1 MIMFESE
8 ISALTKKEDDFN
20 RWRQKNGWVTEKKG
34 TVIRRSEFAPDWLN
48 GDFILRGRAYFA
60 VADMILPLRT
70 FFLKK
75 PIKIGNTNFYLE
87 VKGYGAWGREMSF
100 QEHVSGD
107 VFYGM
112 YLEKA
117 LQEFER
123 IKLARNLGILTPLPV
138 AVVEI
143 TRDDYIKKGMSGF
156 ERRLEAEIHFSL
168 RNKMDVVEEMIGE
181 IDELEPK
188 IIARRLMSFIER
200 NYKENIVEGV
210 RFVVAKLGNPPPK
223 WGGGIGDAAN
233 VLLSGKPVGYL
244 IRAAR
249 CPIRVGDPSD
259 KNIDTP
265 QFREVAKTTGRAF
278 RILLENRIVHH
289 CPGTGNWTI
298 ARELTDFA
306 DTFHID
312 KEERELENHINELK
326 KDGRIKKADL
336 ESFVGYLIGPKH
348 TGLLCPYFLE
358 GLFGEPIGLDEATRR
373 LLKIF

>member
-1 MIMFESE
+1 MFESE
-8 ISALTKKEDDFN
+8 INTLTKKQDDLN
-20 RWRQKNGWVTEKKG
+20 NWRQKTGWVTEKKG
-34 TVIRRSEFAPDWLN
+34 TVVRRSEFAPDWLN
-48 GDFILRGRAYFA
+48 GDFTLRGKAYFA
-60 VADMILPLRT
+60 VADMMLPLRT

-75 PIKIGNTNFYLE
+75 PTKIGDTTFYLE
-87 VKGYGAWGREMSF
+87 VKGYGARGREMYF

-123 IKLARNLGILTPLPV
+123 IELARNLGILTPLPI

-156 ERRLEAEIHFSL
+156 ESRLEAEIHFSL
-168 RNKMDVVEEMIGE
+168 RDKMDIVGEMIGE
-181 IDELEPK
+181 IDEFKPK
-188 IIARRLMSFIER
+188 IIARRLVSFIER
-200 NYKENIVEGV
+200 NYKEDIVEGV
-210 RFVVAKLGNPPPK
+210 KFMVAKLGNPPPK
-223 WGGGIGDAAN
+223 WGGGISDAAD

-259 KNIDTP
+259 KDIDTP
-265 QFREVAKTTGRAF
+265 QFRIIAKDMGNYF
-278 RILLENRIVHH
+278 RILLKNRIVHH

-298 ARELTDFA
+298 ARELTDLA

-312 KEERELENHINELK
+312 KEDQKLEEHINGLK

-336 ESFVGYLIGPKH
+336 ESFVRYLIGPEH

-358 GLFGEPIGLDEATRR
+358 GLFGEPIGLDEATKKV
-373 LLKIF
+373 LKIF

>member
-1 MIMFESE
+1 MFEPE
-8 ISALTKKEDDFN
+8 INALTKREDDLN
-20 RWRQKNGWVTEKKG
+20 SLRHKTGWMTEKKG
-34 TVIRRSEFAPDWLN
+34 RVLRRSEFAPDWLS
-48 GDFILRGRAYFA
+48 GDFILRGKAYFA
-60 VADMILPLRT
+60 LADMMLPLRT
-70 FFLKK
+70 LFLKK
-75 PIKIGNTNFYLE
+75 PIKINNTPFYLE
-87 VKGYGAWGREMSF
+87 VKGYGFNGQEMYF

-123 IKLARNLGILTPLPV
+123 IKFAQGLGILTSLPM

-143 TRDDYIKKGMSGF
+143 TREEYIKKGMSGF
-156 ERRLEAEIHFSL
+156 EMRIKAEIHFSL
-168 RNKMDVVEEMIGE
+168 RNKVEKIEEMIGE
-181 IDELEPK
+181 IGGFEPK
-188 IIARRLMSFIER
+188 TIARRLISFIER
-200 NYKENIVEGV
+200 NYKEDIVEGV
-210 RFVVAKLGNPPPK
+210 KFVVVMLGNPPPK
-223 WGGGIGDAAN
+223 WGGGIGDAAD

-265 QFREVAKTTGRAF
+265 QFRAIARNMGSYF

-298 ARELTDFA
+298 AGELTDFA

-312 KEERELENHINELK
+312 EEEQELEKHINGLK
-326 KDGRIKKADL
+326 KDDRIKKADL
-336 ESFVGYLIGPKH
+336 ESFVRYLIGPEH

-358 GLFGEPIGLDEATRR
+358 GLFGEPICLNEATKR
-373 LLKIF
+373 LSKIF

>member
-1 MIMFESE
+1 MFESE
-8 ISALTKKEDDFN
+8 INTLTKKQDDL
-20 RWRQKNGWVTEKKG
+20 NGWRKKTGWMTEKKG
-34 TVIRRSEFAPDWLN
+34 RVLRRSEFAPEWLR
-48 GDFILRGRAYFA
+48 GDFTLRGKVYFA
-60 VADMILPLRT
+60 LADTILPLRT

-75 PIKIGNTNFYLE
+75 PVMINNEVFYLE
-87 VKGYGAWGREMSF
+87 VKGYGFTGREMHF

-123 IKLARNLGILTPLPV
+123 IELAQSLGILTPLPV

-143 TRDDYIKKGMSGF
+143 TRDDYLKKGMIGF
-156 ERRLEAEIHFSL
+156 ERRLEAEFSFSL
-168 RNKMDVVEEMIGE
+168 RDRMDQTEEIIGE
-181 IDELEPK
+181 IQEFEPE
-188 IIARRLMSFIER
+188 IIARRLINFIER
-200 NYKENIVEGV
+200 NYREDIAEGV
-210 RFVVAKLGNPPPK
+210 KFLVAKLGNPPPK
-223 WGGGIGDAAN
+223 WGGGMGDAAD

-249 CPIRVGDPSD
+249 CPIRIGDPSD

-298 ARELTDFA
+298 AGELTDFA

-312 KEERELENHINELK
+312 KEDRELEEHINGLK
-326 KDGRIKKADL
+326 KEGRIKKADL
-336 ESFVGYLIGPKH
+336 RSFVKYLIGPEH
-348 TGLLCPYFLE
+348 AGLLGPYFLE
-358 GLFGEPIGLDEATRR
+358 GLFGEPMGLNEATKKV
-373 LLKIF
+373 LNIF